1 MYNIYLLFSLAR
13 NISMPLAPGFFSLKE
28 YSELK
33 TNLLGVVN
41 CKDTIYVFLFD
52 AEIW

>member
-1 MYNIYLLFSLAR
+1 MYNIYLLFSLTG

-28 YSELK
+28 YSEFK
-33 TNLLGVVN
+33 TNLLCATN

>member
-1 MYNIYLLFSLAR
+1 MYNIYQLFSSAG
-13 NISMPLAPGFFSLKE
+13 NISMPLAPEFFSLKE
-28 YSELK
+28 YSEFK
-33 TNLLGVVN
+33 TNLLWVMN